1 MQISDLK
8 TIPLVKLKGIG
19 EKSAVPFT
27 KVGIEN
33 LYDLLYY
40 YPRTYQ
46 TYTEPVKV
54 SELYEGYKG
63 AVRVGVCRDYY
74 QKDIKGKTITTV
86 SVEDE
91 TGRIGLTFFHLNICV
106 RY

>member
-1 MQISDLK
+1 MQITDLK
-8 TIPLVKLKGIG
+8 NISLVKLKGIG

-54 SELYEGYKG
+54 NELYEGYTG
-63 AVRVGVCRDYY
+63 AVRVGVRRDFF

-86 SVEDE
+86 SVEYE
-91 TGRIGLTFFHLNICV
+91 N
-106 RY
+106 